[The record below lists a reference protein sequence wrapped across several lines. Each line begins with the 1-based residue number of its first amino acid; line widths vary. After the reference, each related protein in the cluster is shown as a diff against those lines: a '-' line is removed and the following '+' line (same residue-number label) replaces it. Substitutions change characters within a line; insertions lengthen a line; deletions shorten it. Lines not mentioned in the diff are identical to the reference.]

1 MYLYVSGIDF
11 DSVLR
16 QTRLYFGTVP
26 KVVPFCYIWLTFIY
40 TLQYDQE
47 MCTMIT
53 YNGNARLL

>member
-47 MCTMIT
+47 ISV
-53 YNGNARLL
+53 